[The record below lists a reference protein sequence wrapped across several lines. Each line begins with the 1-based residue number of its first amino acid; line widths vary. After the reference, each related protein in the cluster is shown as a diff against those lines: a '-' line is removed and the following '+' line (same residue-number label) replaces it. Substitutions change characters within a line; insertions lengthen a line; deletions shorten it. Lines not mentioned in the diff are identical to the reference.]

1 MGDVPNA
8 QAGGEPLKGLG
19 DMTIATQDGRAVI
32 ITSEEQKS
40 IARFVNAVGGDAS
53 DFVTPEE
60 ATLPGDVA
68 RIINTVLHAVS
79 EGQTFSISTLPKE
92 VTTTTAASML
102 DVSRPTVMKYIR
114 SGRLSAR
121 KVGTHHR
128 LNSQEVLDLLEELKQ
143 EQRNA
148 IFELMD
154 LEEGLS

>member
-1 MGDVPNA
+1 
-8 QAGGEPLKGLG
+8 
-19 DMTIATQDGRAVI
+19 MTIEIQDGRAVI
-32 ITSEEQKS
+32 ITSEEQRS

-53 DFVTPEE
+53 DFVTSEE
-60 ATLPGDVA
+60 ASLPGDVA
-68 RIINTVLHAVS
+68 RIINAVLHAVS
-79 EGQTFSISTLPKE
+79 EGQTISISTLPKE
-92 VTTTTAASML
+92 VTTAASML

-154 LEEGLS
+154 LEERLS